1 MLGENLSGVN
11 WVKKDS
17 ECNNWLKNEMGEYVE
32 KCHVESD
39 TKKEIRKLDL
49 MGENWV
55 KKDSECNN
63 WLKNEMGEYV
73 EKCHVESDTKK
84 EIRKLHLM
92 VENEMGEYEEKQLVG
107 VYKDPIL
114 KWVPVKPS
122 SRVPSWSKDNLPEE
136 EIVKPDGWRA
146 PTPPKVD
153 ISLANFCE
161 KFRDT
166 MKAHV
171 ERMTSSQNVAVSM
184 DLRGRNRFKSSNWRF
199 NRLRDGDS
207 YGSRSG
213 EYYRSWSRD
222 EESYGSK
229 NERHRSSRDGKYYRS
244 KSRDGDSCGYKN
256 VGHRSSR
263 DGKYYRSRSREYY
276 RSRSRDGESYRSKNV
291 GHRSSRDGKY
301 YRSKS
306 RDGESCGYKNVGHRS
321 SRDGKYYRSKSR
333 SRSRSKESRDSRY
346 FALDGSP
353 GNFRNTNYRDDKGG
367 SSRSYENDESRHS
380 STAPQ

>member
-1 MLGENLSGVN
+1 MLQNLNMLGENLSGVN

-32 KCHVESD
+32 
-39 TKKEIRKLDL
+39 IWKLDL

-55 KKDSECNN
+55 KKDSECSNC
-63 WLKNEMGEYV
+63 LKNEMGEYV

-84 EIRKLHLM
+84 EIRKLDLM

-207 YGSRSG
+207 YGSRSR
-213 EYYRSWSRD
+213 EYYRSRSRD
-222 EESYGSK
+222 GESYGSK

-263 DGKYYRSRSREYY
+263 DGKYYR
-276 RSRSRDGESYRSKNV
+276 
-291 GHRSSRDGKY
+291 
-301 YRSKS
+301 
-306 RDGESCGYKNVGHRS
+306 
-321 SRDGKYYRSKSR
+321 SR